1 MQVATAS
8 YAFDK
13 KSARSYDADGRMRVR
28 DCVISVAEVNPY
40 YGKEIPRSAEL
51 GLSPNTVYDLYR
63 DPDELARAADS
74 FNGLPLMIRH
84 VAQTAD
90 EPRKEYIGGSVFNAR
105 YDAAAGQLRADLL
118 VMDKQAIDYIESGE
132 LADLSSSYRYT
143 ADMTAG
149 EVNGRK
155 FDGSMRNIEG
165 NHVALVEDGRA
176 TGAHVADSA
185 LSSQAGVNNVDPN
198 ENSEVA
204 QALTLLTEQLAE
216 IKARLEKV
224 EGTSKENLDLERAE
238 LAGDE
243 QSEKDREDER
253 EGEEKYLARERKD
266 REDEREGE
274 ERAMDAKSV
283 QALVTAAV
291 QAERKRAQDVEQA
304 KRATRAVLGDVI
316 AMDSA
321 SDIYRA
327 ALQQAGM
334 DVSSIAK
341 GTEQLAWNAFQTAT
355 NATRPAAVHAMD
367 RDSGAAKP
375 HTFNTSRIRVAG

>member
-185 LSSQAGVNNVDPN
+185 LSSQVGVNNVDPN

-341 GTEQLAWNAFQTAT
+341 GTEQLAWNAFSAAS
-355 NATRPAAVHAMD
+355 NAARPAAVHAMD

>member
-1 MQVATAS
+1 M
-8 YAFDK
+8 
-13 KSARSYDADGRMRVR
+13 
-28 DCVISVAEVNPY
+28 
-40 YGKEIPRSAEL
+40 
-51 GLSPNTVYDLYR
+51 
-63 DPDELARAADS
+63 
-74 FNGLPLMIRH
+74 
-84 VAQTAD
+84 
-90 EPRKEYIGGSVFNAR
+90 
-105 YDAAAGQLRADLL
+105 
-118 VMDKQAIDYIESGE
+118 
-132 LADLSSSYRYT
+132 
-143 ADMTAG
+143 
-149 EVNGRK
+149 
-155 FDGSMRNIEG
+155 
-165 NHVALVEDGRA
+165 
-176 TGAHVADSA
+176 
-185 LSSQAGVNNVDPN
+185 DPN
-198 ENSEVA
+198 ETPDLA
-204 QALTLLTEQLAE
+204 KALMLLTDKLEGIE
-216 IKARLEKV
+216 DRLSKI
-224 EGTSKENLDLERAE
+224 EGKTDENLDLERAE

-274 ERAMDAKSV
+274 ERYLRKEHAMDAKAV
-283 QALVTAAV
+283 EAVVTAAV

-304 KRATRAVLGDVI
+304 KRATRSVLGDVI

-355 NATRPAAVHAMD
+355 SAARPAAVHAMD